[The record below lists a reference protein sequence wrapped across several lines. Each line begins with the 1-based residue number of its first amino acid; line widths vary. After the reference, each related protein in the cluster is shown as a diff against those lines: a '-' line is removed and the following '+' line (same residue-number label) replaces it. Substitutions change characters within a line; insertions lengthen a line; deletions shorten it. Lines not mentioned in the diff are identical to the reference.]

1 MAIVRKILE
10 IQQNIQV
17 EKGGFNE
24 KHGFAYFREEDVVN
38 AVKAEMNDRDII
50 VRYETLDYK
59 HEGFFDTNGRY
70 RPRANALVK
79 FTFIDVEDDSEFSVT
94 VGAEGSG
101 TGDDVSSR
109 KLATQA
115 RKIAFLQV
123 FQIGETNERYD
134 SDSQPEQEPINNSTP
149 TEAPKNVSEL
159 IGEIG
164 AIVSDPSNPIL
175 ADNITALGNR
185 ISKELGVEEKA
196 RVWKKSE
203 AVLVKILEAIKNGE
217 VE

>member
-1 MAIVRKILE
+1 MAINQKVLA
-10 IQQNIQV
+10 IQQGIQV

-38 AVKAEMNDRDII
+38 AVKAELNERSII

-59 HEGFFDTNGRY
+59 HEGFYDSNGRY
-70 RPRANALVK
+70 RPRANATVR
-79 FTFIDVEDDSEFSVT
+79 FTFIDVEDDSEFSV
-94 VGAEGSG
+94 VVAAEGSG

-109 KLATQA
+109 KLATMA

-149 TEAPKNVSEL
+149 AERPLNASEL
-159 IGEIG
+159 KAKVGDIVRDADNPVTG
-164 AIVSDPSNPIL
+164 AIVNTIGSRIAKEKGLDETPAAWMKSEVVL
-175 ADNITALGNR
+175 TAL
-185 ISKELGVEEKA
+185 L
-196 RVWKKSE
+196 E
-203 AVLVKILEAIKNGE
+203 AVKRGE